1 MVLVPLEDGDRAEI
15 LVEHGKEIITIDLNP
30 LSRTAQMST
39 ITIVDNIVRAIP
51 FMIQTTKEYKN
62 KDKKELK
69 LIVDNFNNK
78 ENLKKSLNEFKIKEI
93 K

>member
-1 MVLVPLEDGDRAEI
+1 MLE
-15 LVEHGKEIITIDLNP
+15 L
-30 LSRTAQMST
+30 
-39 ITIVDNIVRAIP
+39 
-51 FMIQTTKEYKN
+51 TKTNLY
-62 KDKKELK
+62 KKELK

>member
-1 MVLVPLEDGDRAEI
+1 
-15 LVEHGKEIITIDLNP
+15 
-30 LSRTAQMST
+30 MST